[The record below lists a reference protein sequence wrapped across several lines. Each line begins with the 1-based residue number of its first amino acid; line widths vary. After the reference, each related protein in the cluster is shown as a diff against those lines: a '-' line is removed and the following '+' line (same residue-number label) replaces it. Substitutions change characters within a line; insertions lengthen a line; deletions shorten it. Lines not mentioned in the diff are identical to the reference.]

1 MRRTP
6 GRKAGPW
13 GTTGMTNEQDDSER
27 GAYVKPQARPE
38 VSVLPPLEIP
48 IDSPE
53 ARYERLARIV
63 SDHVVS
69 RLLALHGQ
77 MPGAV
82 PLPVEGGDAASNIEE
97 LAHLLLGP
105 ENDEA
110 EEFLL
115 RLRDGGVSLE
125 DLHTELLEPTAHR
138 FGELWNED
146 KIDFVDVTLGVAR
159 LQRLVHAFGR
169 LDQVP
174 DYDAKR
180 KVLLAC
186 APGEQHSLGS
196 SIVQKSLRAAG
207 WHVCTCATMQFEDAA
222 ELAAQEWFGVVGF
235 SLGSD
240 VHVDRLSAAIAQIRS
255 VSMNPK
261 VGIMVGG
268 SAISRNPGWVKAVG
282 ADGTAANGPAA
293 VILAKKLLAA
303 SLL

>member
-1 MRRTP
+1 
-6 GRKAGPW
+6 
-13 GTTGMTNEQDDSER
+13 MTNEQDDADR
-27 GAYVKPQARPE
+27 LAYAKPETRPE
-38 VSVLPPLEIP
+38 VNLLPPLEVAV
-48 IDSPE
+48 DSPDE
-53 ARYERLARIV
+53 RYERLARIV

-69 RLLALHGQ
+69 RLVALHEQ
-77 MPGAV
+77 LPHAV
-82 PLPVEGGDAASNIEE
+82 PLPADGGDAAANIEE
-97 LAHLLLGP
+97 LAQLLLGP

-115 RLRDGGVSLE
+115 RLRDGGLSLD
-125 DLHTELLEPTAHR
+125 DLHAELLEPTARR

-146 KIDFVDVTLGVAR
+146 RIDFVDVTLGVAR

-174 DYDAKR
+174 DYHAKR

-207 WHVCTCATMQFEDAA
+207 WHVCTCATPEFEDAA
-222 ELAAQEWFGVVGF
+222 LLAARDWFGVVGF

-240 VHVDRLSAAIAQIRS
+240 VHLDRLSAAIAR
-255 VSMNPK
+255 VREASMNPK

-268 SAISRNPGWVKAVG
+268 SAITRNPDWVAAVG